1 MRQVDRCAFWNQ
13 VYAGMSFSHDDLA
26 TLLGDTDDD
35 GVGSDEPADDV
46 AAEADD
52 TTEEDL
58 TDAREA
64 PAPAAH

>member
-1 MRQVDRCAFWNQ
+1 
-13 VYAGMSFSHDDLA
+13 MSFSHDDLA